1 MLTLESFART
11 KSKACLLVLQSRNSF
26 IISYVGQCNVQ
37 FNLYFCR
44 QAGMQTICFHFR
56 LVQFPNSDDNTN
68 FQHICHGHS
77 KAKKTFDK
85 KCMRVSLRELLTRKS
100 HLANSCTL
108 RKTSQNMGWGLPG
121 NPLDTLSQQQVEDR
135 WMGIAGRPAPAEFL
149 PRFALS
155 LSELHKQTKKKEK
168 GQIGKKESTGLTK
181 GWCWCWTVSQAASR
195 PALQWS
201 IPSQDCNVVP
211 LSWLQPGGDNI
222 AVIMITRL
230 MIIITIITVWLLSS
244 SVLSLV
250 SRLSTCICTHCTLC
264 TPHTVPIFTLFWLT
278 TF

>member
-1 MLTLESFART
+1 MHA
-11 KSKACLLVLQSRNSF
+11 V
-26 IISYVGQCNVQ
+26 
-37 FNLYFCR
+37 
-44 QAGMQTICFHFR
+44 
-56 LVQFPNSDDNTN
+56 
-68 FQHICHGHS
+68 
-77 KAKKTFDK
+77 
-85 KCMRVSLRELLTRKS
+85 VSLTELLTRKS

-121 NPLDTLSQQQVEDR
+121 NPLDTLSQQQVGDR
-135 WMGIAGRPAPAEFL
+135 WGSQGGRRHLNSFHDLHFL
-149 PRFALS
+149 WASSINRQ
-155 LSELHKQTKKKEK
+155 KRRKKR
-168 GQIGKKESTGLTK
+168 QIGKKESMGLTK

-195 PALQWS
+195 PALQGS

-250 SRLSTCICTHCTLC
+250 SRLSTCICTRCTLC
-264 TPHTVPIFTLFWLT
+264 TPHTVSIFTLFLT
-278 TF
+278 NKILELHTRRE

>member
-1 MLTLESFART
+1 MHA
-11 KSKACLLVLQSRNSF
+11 V
-26 IISYVGQCNVQ
+26 
-37 FNLYFCR
+37 
-44 QAGMQTICFHFR
+44 
-56 LVQFPNSDDNTN
+56 
-68 FQHICHGHS
+68 
-77 KAKKTFDK
+77 
-85 KCMRVSLRELLTRKS
+85 VSLTEHLTRKS

-108 RKTSQNMGWGLPG
+108 QKHPKIWDGACLEIHLTPFLNNKLRIVGWG
-121 NPLDTLSQQQVEDR
+121 SQ
-135 WMGIAGRPAPAEFL
+135 GGRRQLNSFHDLRFL
-149 PRFALS
+149 WASSINRQ
-155 LSELHKQTKKKEK
+155 KRRKKR
-168 GQIGKKESTGLTK
+168 QIGKKESTGLTK